1 MLRKF
6 PLLLLLFVFCF
17 KNKAQFLDKKI
28 YLVDSIEKN
37 ESNKNDFEFIEK
49 GLKLIKESQS
59 DTFKLNILSQM
70 VETINDE
77 NIWPRY
83 NRLFYSLASK
93 AADSEKDS
101 TLITHYLRSKA
112 VAINNYAFYVQNYT
126 QSPEKAITFYKQ
138 AAEIQKKIGHKKGL
152 VISNNNIAN
161 LLYESGKIL
170 QALDLFRETLRIQ
183 EGLNDSPGLSALLN
197 NIAESYLF
205 ICDTTSAEIYLK
217 RALASAI
224 KGGNKAGMA
233 QELQNIGVLANHRG
247 QKKYALIC
255 LKKALALRQEIG
267 DVNGV
272 CKSKLNMANILI
284 KEKDFRKVKL
294 YLDEVE
300 TYVSKTD
307 NLNIKYLFHSC
318 YGQYLT
324 EINDPK
330 NAELHLEEALK
341 YTRASNS
348 IQDESKVIASLFK
361 LYSTYKNDAKELSL
375 YRRNSEISKILNSSE
390 IRRNAIRKNYE
401 YEYSKKEQD
410 FKIEQALKDEKSR
423 SEKRKQKFITYGIS
437 LILILTLIFSV
448 FIFKAFKISKQKNVI
463 ISTQKQEVEKQKHF
477 IEEKQKEIVDSINY
491 AKRIQ
496 NTLLANDEIIT
507 KNLPQHFI
515 LFKPKDIVSGDF
527 YWANSVVT
535 ENLDLFFIASCD
547 STGHGVPGA
556 FMSLL
561 NTNFINEAINEKH
574 IYEPNKVFNYVRKRL
589 INSISK
595 ESQKD
600 GFDGILVCIDKK
612 NNTITYSAANN
623 TPILISIEKE
633 INKLPCDKMPVGK
646 GERELDFN
654 LYTINFKPGDWLYLY
669 TDGFADQ
676 FGGPN
681 GKKYKYKPLNEF
693 LISIH
698 ELPPK
703 QQSQKLNQKF
713 EDWKGDLE
721 QVDDVCVVGFQL

>member
-1 MLRKF
+1 MLRLK
-6 PLLLLLFVFCF
+6 LFILFILVFIF
-17 KNKAQFLDKKI
+17 QTKAQFLDKKI

-37 ESNKNDFEFIEK
+37 ETNKNDFEFIEK

-138 AAEIQKKIGHKKGL
+138 AAEIQKKIGYKKGL
-152 VISNNNIAN
+152 VITNNNIAN

-170 QALDLFRETLRIQ
+170 QALDLYRETLKIQ
-183 EGLNDSPGLSALLN
+183 EGLKDSPGLSALLN
-197 NIAESYLF
+197 NIAETYLF
-205 ICDTTSAEIYLK
+205 ICDTASAELYLK
-217 RALASAI
+217 RALSSAI
-224 KGGNKAGMA
+224 HGGNKTNIA

-247 QKKYALIC
+247 QKKYALVC
-255 LKKALALRQEIG
+255 LKKALTLRQQIG
-267 DVNGV
+267 DLNGV
-272 CKSKLNMANILI
+272 CKSKLNMATILI
-284 KEKDFRKVKL
+284 KEKEFSKVQL

-300 TYVSKTD
+300 AYVSKTD
-307 NLNIKYLFHSC
+307 NQNIKYLFHWC

-330 NAELHLEEALK
+330 NAEIHLEEALK

-348 IQDESKVIASLFK
+348 IQDESKVIAGLFK
-361 LYSTYKNDAKELSL
+361 LYSTHKNDAKELSL

-410 FKIEQALKDEKSR
+410 FKIEQDLKDEKSR

-437 LILILTLIFSV
+437 LILLLTLIFSF
-448 FIFKAFKISKQKNVI
+448 FIFKAFKISKQKNAI
-463 ISTQKQEVEKQKHF
+463 ISTQKKEVEKQKHF

-491 AKRIQ
+491 AKKIQ
-496 NTLLANDEIIT
+496 DTLLFNDQLFKE
-507 KNLPQHFI
+507 NLGDSFI

-527 YWANSVVT
+527 YWSCSVVT
-535 ENLDLFFIASCD
+535 DKENLVFIAVCD

-561 NTNFINEAINEKH
+561 STNFINEAINEKQ
-574 IYEPNKVFNYVRKRL
+574 IYEPHKIFNFVRQKL
-589 INSISK
+589 ISSISK

-600 GFDGILVCIDKK
+600 GFDGILFCIDKLQNK
-612 NNTITYSAANN
+612 ITYAASNN
-623 TPILISIEKE
+623 SPILIRNNQELV
-633 INKLPCDKMPVGK
+633 KLSCDKMPVGK
-646 GERELDFN
+646 GERNESFN
-654 LYTINFKPGDWLYLY
+654 LYTADLGQNDWIYLY

-676 FGGPN
+676 FGGPK
-681 GKKYKYKPLNEF
+681 GKKFKYKSLNE
-693 LISIH
+693 LLVLNSNLPSII
-698 ELPPK
+698 
-703 QQSQKLNQKF
+703 QSQKLTEAF
-713 EDWKGDLE
+713 ENWKGDLE
-721 QVDDVCVVGFQL
+721 QVDDVCVVGFHL